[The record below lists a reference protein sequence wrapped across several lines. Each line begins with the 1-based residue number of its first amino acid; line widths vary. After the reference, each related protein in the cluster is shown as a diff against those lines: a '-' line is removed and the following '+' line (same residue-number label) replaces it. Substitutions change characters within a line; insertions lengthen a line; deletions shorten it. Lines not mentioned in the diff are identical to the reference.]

1 MPLVTTT
8 AEAGL
13 AGPVP
18 TIPPGAPIVVMV
30 HGYRF
35 SPSLPEHDP
44 FAHIMAPARARPG
57 RRALPWPWHLGF
69 GRGDPAEGLAVAF
82 GWEARGAFWR
92 AHAEAARA
100 GAALAGVIETLRA
113 ALPDRPV
120 NVIAHSLGAR
130 VTLRAM
136 RLSPEGAMRRVVLLS
151 PAEHRGAAR
160 RAMASPAG
168 RGAEVV
174 SVRSPEN
181 RAFDALLQMVIPLP
195 QPVLGLG
202 LPGHPRWLD
211 LDPCRPEVVAALA
224 GLGFHLAPRRW
235 RVCHYSSYARPGMMR
250 LHRAL
255 LREPERTPLAALR
268 AAPALA
274 PASPRGMMRPV

>member
-1 MPLVTTT
+1 MPLVTAT

-13 AGPVP
+13 DGPVP

-35 SPSLPEHDP
+35 SPSRPEHDP
-44 FAHIMAPARARPG
+44 FAHIMAAARARPG

-69 GRGDPAEGLAVAF
+69 GRGDPAEGLAIAF

-100 GAALAGVIETLRA
+100 GAALAGVIDTLRA
-113 ALPDRPV
+113 ALPGRPV

-136 RLSPEGAMRRVVLLS
+136 RLLPEGAMRRVVLLS

-168 RGAEVV
+168 RNGGGDLGALAREPR
-174 SVRSPEN
+174 VRRPPADADPPAAAGAGPGAAGASALARPRPV
-181 RAFDALLQMVIPLP
+181 RAADGGGAGGPRLP
-195 QPVLGLG
+195 ARAP
-202 LPGHPRWLD
+202 
-211 LDPCRPEVVAALA
+211 ALA
-224 GLGFHLAPRRW
+224 GLP
-235 RVCHYSSYARPGMMR
+235 
-250 LHRAL
+250 L
-255 LREPERTPLAALR
+255 LVLR
-268 AAPALA
+268 AAGHDAAAPGAPARA
-274 PASPRGMMRPV
+274 RAHAAGHAARRRAPARPCPGVPASPA